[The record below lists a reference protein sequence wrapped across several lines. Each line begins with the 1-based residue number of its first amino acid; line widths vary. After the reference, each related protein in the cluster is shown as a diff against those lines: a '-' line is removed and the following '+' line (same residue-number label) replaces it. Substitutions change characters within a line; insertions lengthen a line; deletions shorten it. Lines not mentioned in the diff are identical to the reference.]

1 MTPHERSL
9 KNIYSLDI
17 DFAKRVLDWYEEC
30 LREGLDILIYCG
42 YRSNDEQNT
51 LYRQGRE
58 TSGKIVTNARGGQS
72 FHNYGRAIDF
82 VPLKNGEANWGDT
95 KAYKKAQEIG
105 KKYNLRSLSWELP
118 HLEDG
123 NYASWR
129 NLFSDFPTQVREV
142 MSPPLAEMSKKK
154 PQRKAGG
161 RGLR

>member
-1 MTPHERSL
+1 MTPHEQSL
-9 KNIYSLDI
+9 KNIYSLEI

-30 LREGLDILIYCG
+30 IREGLDILIYCG
-42 YRSNDEQNT
+42 YRSNDEQNI

-58 TSGKIVTNARGGQS
+58 VSGKIVTNARAGQS

-82 VPLKNGEANWGDT
+82 VPLKNGQPDWDDT
-95 KAYKKAQEIG
+95 KTYKKAQQIG
-105 KKYNLRSLSWELP
+105 KKYNLRSLSWEKP

-129 NLFSDFPTQVREV
+129 SLLSEFPTQIREV
-142 MSPPLAEMSKKK
+142 MSQPQESQQEKKSQK
-154 PQRKAGG
+154 KVGG

>member
-17 DFAKRVLDWYEEC
+17 DFAKRVLDWYENC
-30 LREGLDILIYCG
+30 LQEGLDILIYCG
-42 YRSNDEQNT
+42 YRSSDEQNT

-82 VPLKNGEANWGDT
+82 VPLKNGKANWGDT
-95 KAYKKAQEIG
+95 KSYKKAQEIG
-105 KKYNLRSLSWELP
+105 KKYNLRSLSWEQP

-129 NLFSDFPTQVREV
+129 SLLSEFPTQVREV
-142 MSPPLAEMSKKK
+142 MSPPQSEATKKK
-154 PQRKAGG
+154 PQRGAGG